1 MDDKVRKPAV
11 AGRFYPGT
19 RVALESELKKMIPEE
34 PGKRERVIGL
44 VVPHAGYMYS
54 GACAGRGFGRV
65 ELPQTVILL
74 GTDHHGVRFPL
85 TVDGHDEWETP
96 LGRVALDGELRVTLS
111 KSSRLFVV
119 DPESGREEHSL
130 EVQVPF
136 IQYLKPEAKLLP
148 IVVSSRGL
156 SELLEGGREIG
167 RLFSGRSDLMMVA
180 STDMSHYIP
189 ADEARELDFQAI
201 GEILRLDPEGL
212 YQTVSRLGIS
222 MCGVAPTVVMLAAAR
237 EAGATRAELIDYTH
251 SGEVSGNLKEVVGY
265 ASIIVR

>member
-1 MDDKVRKPAV
+1 MQ
-11 AGRFYPGT
+11 
-19 RVALESELKKMIPEE
+19 LKKLIPEE

-44 VVPHAGYMYS
+44 VSPHAGYMYS
-54 GACAGRGFGRV
+54 GACAGKGFGRIA
-65 ELPQTVILL
+65 LDGTVILL
-74 GTDHHGVRFPL
+74 GINHFHYGTGSPL
-85 TVDGHDEWETP
+85 AIDGHDEWETP
-96 LGRVALDGELRVTLS
+96 LGRIRLDRELRFELS
-111 KSSRLFVV
+111 DKSRFFAV
-119 DPESGREEHSL
+119 DLDAGCDEHSL

-136 IQYLKPEAKLLP
+136 IQYLNPVTKLLP
-148 IVVSSRGL
+148 IVVYSRNL
-156 SELLEGGREIG
+156 PELLECGNEIG
-167 RLFSGRSDLMMVA
+167 RLFAGRSDLTMVA

-212 YQTVSRLGIS
+212 YKTVSRLGIS

-237 EAGATRAELIDYTH
+237 EAGATRAELIDYTN